1 MRSEKIIN
9 KKIKDKDEDNG
20 VSPSNDRF
28 YRDLKEVLLV
38 PFERCSMQ
46 LRVSYPRNSIESHN

>member
-9 KKIKDKDEDNG
+9 EKIKDKDEDNG

-28 YRDLKEVLLV
+28 YRDLKERKC
-38 PFERCSMQ
+38 F
-46 LRVSYPRNSIESHN
+46 